1 MKRLFMMA
9 ALCAVTAVG
18 AFAQGGNFS
27 GTWTL
32 AKDKSTMAQAGAGIE
47 SMTLAVT
54 QTAESMTVAT
64 TSKRAEQGGGSGGR
78 AGMGRGPGMMGGDG
92 SVTYSLDG
100 KETTSS
106 QESAVGNMETTLS
119 AKSAGAGMELKSV
132 RKMNSPAG
140 EITLTTVENWTLSDE
155 GRTLTIKR
163 EMETPRGKMSSTL
176 VFSRGS

>member
-1 MKRLFMMA
+1 MKRVLMMTALF
-9 ALCAVTAVG
+9 AVTAVG

-32 AKDKSTMAQAGAGIE
+32 AKDKSTMAQGGAGIE

-54 QTAESMTVAT
+54 QTAEAMTVAT
-64 TSKRAEQGGGSGGR
+64 TSKRAAQAAGGGR
-78 AGMGRGPGMMGGDG
+78 AVAGRGPGMMGGETT
-92 SVTYSLDG
+92 VIYSLDG

-106 QESAVGNMETTLS
+106 QESAVGNMETTVS
-119 AKSAGAGMELKSV
+119 AKAAGEGMELRSV

-140 EITLTTVENWTLSDE
+140 AITLTTVENWTLSDE

-163 EMETPRGKMSSTL
+163 EMDTPRGKMSSTL
-176 VFSRGS
+176 VFNRGS